1 MNIQNAE
8 WKLELE
14 WDDTCPVYVTKV
26 GGYLLELKVAT
37 KDRYY
42 LTSTIISQLIIANSL
57 EEAIEKVKIIWTEE
71 VQKLITNL
79 QSTL

>member
-14 WDDTCPVYVTKV
+14 WDDICPVYVTKI

-42 LTSTIISQLIIANSL
+42 LTSPVTSQLIIANSL
-57 EEAIEKVKIIWTEE
+57 EEAIEKVKVIWTNA
-71 VQKLITNL
+71 VQELITNL

>member
-14 WDDTCPVYVTKV
+14 WDEACPVYVTKV